1 MKSENGRSMVE
12 MLGVLAIIGVL
23 SVGAIAGYSKAMMK
37 YKLNNFSQSLSQL
50 VQSYATLLPQLQA
63 DKTTQHNFLVLA
75 KKLNL
80 LPAGMKYIEY
90 ANGHDFVSSQFGNIE
105 FRQLN
110 PNDRFIL
117 AINLDGSQ
125 LMEEYC
131 RQALIT
137 MQPWGNEIA
146 TGFVMRM
153 QGGQNDDYNGRF
165 NGSDLAS
172 LTITDFQKA
181 CSKSCNEDYDSCS
194 LHFQFYFNE
203 QH

>member
-1 MKSENGRSMVE
+1 MNIQSGRSMVE

-37 YKLNNFSQSLSQL
+37 YRLNNFSQGLSQL

-63 DKTTQHNFLVLA
+63 DKTTQHNFLTLA
-75 KKLNL
+75 NKLNL
-80 LPAGMKYIEY
+80 IPANMKYKDGY
-90 ANGHDFVSSQFGNIE
+90 AYSQFGNME
-105 FRQLN
+105 FRQTS
-110 PNDRFIL
+110 PNSRFVL
-117 AINLDGSQ
+117 AIYLDGSK

-137 MQPWGNEIA
+137 MQPWGDAIA
-146 TGFVMRM
+146 TGFVMRL

-165 NGSDLAS
+165 NGNDLVS
-172 LTITDFQKA
+172 LTIIDFQKA

-203 QH
+203 PH